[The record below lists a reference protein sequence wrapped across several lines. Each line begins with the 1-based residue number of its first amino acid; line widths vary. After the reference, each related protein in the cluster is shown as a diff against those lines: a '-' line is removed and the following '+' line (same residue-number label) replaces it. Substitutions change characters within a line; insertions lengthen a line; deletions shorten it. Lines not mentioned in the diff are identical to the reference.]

1 MLWQKDR
8 IKVPLVMVAELSDAV
23 REKKIKNNKNNSK
36 ANIIK
41 SIKDLGYMIK
51 HILKKNDI

>member
-1 MLWQKDR
+1 
-8 IKVPLVMVAELSDAV
+8 MVAELSDAV

-51 HILKKNDI
+51 HILKENDI